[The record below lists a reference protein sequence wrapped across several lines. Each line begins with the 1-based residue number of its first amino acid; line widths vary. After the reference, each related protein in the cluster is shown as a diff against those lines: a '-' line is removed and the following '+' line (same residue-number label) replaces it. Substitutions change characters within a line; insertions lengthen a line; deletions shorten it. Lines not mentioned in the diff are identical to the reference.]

1 LRLLSFLLIAVG
13 ACLLALAGFD
23 QFRGRTR
30 SPIDATNTVGARN
43 PDEFR
48 HAMAY
53 RWLRATLLL
62 TAGVVLLRIIRAQER
77 SDPSSPEFA
86 GGAAMDAWS
95 DSLKSQ
101 ESTRKRP

>member
-1 LRLLSFLLIAVG
+1 MRLLSCLLIAIG

-23 QFRGRTR
+23 QIRGRTR
-30 SPIDATNTVGARN
+30 SPIDATHTVEARS

-53 RWLRATLLL
+53 RWLRAATLL
-62 TAGVVLLRIIRAQER
+62 TAGAVLLRIIRAQER

-86 GGAAMDAWS
+86 DGAAMETWS
-95 DSLKSQ
+95 DPLKSQ

>member
-1 LRLLSFLLIAVG
+1 MRFLTILLIAGG
-13 ACLLALAGFD
+13 AFLLARAGFD
-23 QFRGRTR
+23 QFRGRTH
-30 SPIDATNTVGARN
+30 SPIDATHTVEARN
-43 PDEFR
+43 SDEFR

-53 RWLRATLLL
+53 RWLSATTLL

-86 GGAAMDAWS
+86 GGAAMDTWG

-101 ESTRKRP
+101 ESKRKRP